1 MAYTIIEDFTA
12 GLDLRKMTV
21 TARPGSL
28 RVCENAFINAGGEI
42 EKRKTITA
50 VGTLPVGTVGLGFL
64 NNKVVVF
71 GTAAAPA
78 GALPTGVVYIQI
90 PAASA
95 IDRILDISPF
105 GQGLYIIVRLLV
117 GTVEH
122 YWSAAGGAAV
132 LVPAQDGTASRTH
145 SSKMYLGDGRNL
157 IFSAVNAPSDF
168 AGVGSGAI
176 DLTEQD
182 GSSADVIGMEAY
194 YSYLAVFARYAVQIW
209 KMDPDPDLNTLVQAL
224 GAVGLAAPQ
233 AVARYGN
240 GDVLFLSDT
249 GIRSL
254 RARDSSNAAVLNDI
268 GSPVDNLVYQLRQN
282 MTPAIAEKIMAVT
295 DPVTG
300 QFWMIWGTTII
311 VLSYFPNSKVT
322 AWSTYT
328 FPRTIDYAVVAN
340 SRLVV
345 RSGDELFVYGSV
357 APSTI
362 PWDPNAPLGLTQVYD
377 STRITV
383 ELPMFDAG
391 SPATNKLFHGLDVA
405 CQGIWDVYV
414 NPDPLAPGAWVRS
427 STLDSTTYSLQRIP
441 LDMTS
446 THMGVKLV
454 SEHAG
459 FASFA
464 RLALHYDDGT
474 AG

>member
-1 MAYTIIEDFTA
+1 MPYTIIEDFTA
-12 GLDLRKMTV
+12 GLDLRKMNI
-21 TARPGSL
+21 TAKPGSL
-28 RVCENAFINAGGEI
+28 RQCENAFINAGGEI

-50 VGTLPVGTVGLGFL
+50 VGTLPAGTVGLGFL

-71 GTAAAPA
+71 GTAAGPA
-78 GALPTGVVYIQI
+78 GGLPAGVIYIQV

-95 IDRILDISPF
+95 IDRILDISPY
-105 GQGLYIIVRLLV
+105 GQGLYIISRRVS
-117 GTVEH
+117 GQIEH
-122 YWSAAGGAAV
+122 WWSAAGAAAV
-132 LVPAQDGTASRTH
+132 AVTTTGTTSKTH
-145 SSKMYLGDGRNL
+145 ASKMYVGDGRNL
-157 IFSAVNAPSDF
+157 RFSAVGNPADF
-168 AGVGSGAI
+168 AGTGSGII
-176 DLTEQD
+176 DVTSQD
-182 GSSADVIGMEAY
+182 GNSADVIGLELY

-209 KMDPDPDLNTLVQAL
+209 HMDPDPDLNSLVQSL
-224 GAVGLAAPQ
+224 GSIGLTAPN

-268 GSPVDNLVYQLRQN
+268 GSPVDDLVLQLRQ
-282 MTPAIAEKIMAVT
+282 TLSPAIAEKIMAVT

-300 QFWMIWGTTII
+300 QFWMIWGTVII

-328 FPRTIDYAVVAN
+328 FPRVIDYAVVAN
-340 SRLVV
+340 SRLVI

-357 APSTI
+357 APGTI
-362 PWDPNAPLGLTQVYD
+362 PWDPNAPLGADQIYDDTQV
-377 STRITV
+377 TV

-391 SPATNKLFHGLDVA
+391 SPATVKLFKGVDVA
-405 CQGIWDVYV
+405 CEGVWDVYV
-414 NPDPLAPGAWVRS
+414 NPDPLANGAYVRN
-427 STLDSTTYSLQRIP
+427 STVDATTYSLNRIP
-441 LDMTS
+441 LDMS
-446 THMGVKLV
+446 GTHMGIKLV
-454 SEHAG
+454 SKHAG
-459 FASFA
+459 YASMA